1 MAGVGDRGKGRRP
14 MCCRTLAY
22 ALPIFLLNGAFAEYE
37 STEFLFTWHET
48 SDHGPR
54 LDEQENSGRGEG
66 SPGGEGSPAREA
78 RGEEAGRPRGT
89 CKVSAKHSN
98 NAPRPSELSN
108 LRKAA
113 PKEAGGTGVRGRILR
128 AAVPIFSP
136 AIGVPRGAVLR
147 SNSAKRCAGI
157 SGPISPK
164 EVIAKNIPPLAHHK

>member
-1 MAGVGDRGKGRRP
+1 MHRHAVLLRSSDISADRGKGRGVEDRGKGRRP
-14 MCCRTLAY
+14 MRCRTLAY
-22 ALPIFLLNGAFAEYE
+22 ALPIFLLNGAFAEHE
-37 STEFLFTWHET
+37 PTGFLFSWHET

-78 RGEEAGRPRGT
+78 RGEEAGKPRGT

-113 PKEAGGTGVRGRILR
+113 PKEAGGTGVRGRILH
-128 AAVPIFSP
+128 AAFPIFFASHRCSS
-136 AIGVPRGAVLR
+136 GG
-147 SNSAKRCAGI
+147 SA
-157 SGPISPK
+157 PQ
-164 EVIAKNIPPLAHHK
+164 